1 MPATVQF
8 DRKLCCRTIEIQ
20 DVAVQRM
27 LTAKFVARKISV
39 PEMPPKNAL
48 GIGCLRSQQTS
59 AIHDGLF

>member
-1 MPATVQF
+1 M
-8 DRKLCCRTIEIQ
+8 EIQ
-20 DVAVQRM
+20 DVAAQRM

-39 PEMPPKNAL
+39 PQMPPKNAL